1 MSKIISCIFTLILTI
16 FSAASSVHASAY
28 FIKHDYYKTAPT
40 NTAIIIPHFKTY
52 QQTTDYSCAAV
63 CVQMLEGHYKQP
75 LHTEQELIKL
85 MSINPYLGVSPD
97 KMAKYLIKSGW
108 QVEKATRSNDMLKY
122 SEFVSFVEE
131 HIASNKPILVES
143 YIWGGHWQI
152 IIGLDKLA
160 DGDNDDVL
168 ILADPMDVADHICD
182 GYTTINARQ
191 FFYSWFDGNLGPNK
205 RIRQWLVAKPK

>member
-1 MSKIISCIFTLILTI
+1 MSKIISYIFTLIFTI
-16 FSAASSVHASAY
+16 LSTASSVHASAY
-28 FIKHDYYKTAPT
+28 FINNDYYNTAPT
-40 NTAIIIPHFKTY
+40 DTAIIIPHFKTY

-85 MSINPYLGVSPD
+85 MNINPYLGVTPD
-97 KMAKYLIKSGW
+97 KLAKHFLKAGW
-108 QVEKATRSNDMLKY
+108 QVERATRSNDMLKY
-122 SEFVSFVEE
+122 SEFIHFVEE
-131 HIASNKPILVES
+131 HIASNEPILVES

-160 DGDNDDVL
+160 EGDNDDVL
-168 ILADPMDVADHICD
+168 ILADPMDVADHNCD
-182 GYTTINARQ
+182 GYTAINARQ

>member
-1 MSKIISCIFTLILTI
+1 MPKIISCIFTIILTI
-16 FSAASSVHASAY
+16 LSATTYAKGSAY
-28 FIKHDYYKTAPT
+28 FISHDYYNAAPT
-40 NTAIIIPHFKTY
+40 DTAIIIPHFKTY

-75 LHTEQELIKL
+75 VHTEQELIQL
-85 MSINPYLGVSPD
+85 MHINPYIGVTPD
-97 KMAKYLIKSGW
+97 KLARYFSKADW
-108 QVEKATRSNDMLKY
+108 QVEKATRANDMLKY
-122 SEFVSFVEE
+122 SDFISFVEQ
-131 HIASNKPILVES
+131 HITNNEPILVES

-152 IIGLDKLA
+152 IIGLDKLD

-168 ILADPMDVADHICD
+168 ILADPMDVADHSCD

-191 FFYSWFDGNLGPNK
+191 FFYSWFDGNLGPEK